1 MSCINET
8 ENGMKGK
15 KIIVTGGAGFI
26 GSALTEQLLK
36 LGCKVV
42 CVDNFSTGRRENI
55 AGFLANP
62 DYTLVEGD
70 ICDTDLMK
78 EVCSGADYVLHEAAL
93 GSVPRSIAHPEA
105 SYQANITGTAS
116 VFHAAALGGVKRIVF
131 ASSSSV
137 YGDSTE
143 LPKQEDRTGN
153 ALSPYAL
160 TKKVCEQTALLFKEL
175 YHIEIVGLRYF
186 NVFGRRQNPA
196 GAYAAV
202 IPRFMDALLHKTSP
216 IIYGDGTN
224 SRDFT
229 YIDDVV
235 LANQNA
241 LTAPGINGMMFNIAS
256 ARAVTLLDL
265 FSAVR
270 EALAEQDPEILK
282 IQPEFAPPRA
292 GDIPHSLA
300 DITKAQQFLGY
311 EVQHSF
317 TEAIRRTA
325 LWYAEN
331 SKFYEKK

>member
-1 MSCINET
+1 
-8 ENGMKGK
+8 MKGK

-116 VFHAAALGGVKRIVF
+116 VFHAAALGGVKRVVF

-143 LPKQEDRTGN
+143 LPKREDRTGN

-160 TKKVCEQTALLFKEL
+160 TKKVCEQTALLFKDL
-175 YHIEIVGLRYF
+175 YNIEIIWLRYF
-186 NVFGRRQNPA
+186 NAFGRRQNPA

-216 IIYGDGTN
+216 VIYGDGTN

-235 LANQNA
+235 QANLNA
-241 LTAPGINGMMFNIAS
+241 LTTPGI
-256 ARAVTLLDL
+256 D
-265 FSAVR
+265 
-270 EALAEQDPEILK
+270 
-282 IQPEFAPPRA
+282 
-292 GDIPHSLA
+292 
-300 DITKAQQFLGY
+300 
-311 EVQHSF
+311 
-317 TEAIRRTA
+317 
-325 LWYAEN
+325 
-331 SKFYEKK
+331 

>member
-1 MSCINET
+1 MSCRNET

-36 LGCKVV
+36 LGCKVI

-93 GSVPRSIAHPEA
+93 VSVPRSIAHPEA

-160 TKKVCEQTALLFKEL
+160 TKKVCEQTALLFKDL

-270 EALAEQDPEILK
+270 EALAEQDPEIRK

-331 SKFYEKK
+331 SKIYEKK

>member
-70 ICDTDLMK
+70 SCDTDLMK

-160 TKKVCEQTALLFKEL
+160 TKKVCEQTALLFKDL

-241 LTAPGINGMMFNIAS
+241 LTASGINGMMFNIAS

-331 SKFYEKK
+331 SKIYEKK

>member
-1 MSCINET
+1 
-8 ENGMKGK
+8 MKGK

-36 LGCKVV
+36 LGCEVV

-55 AGFLANP
+55 AGFSAHP

-70 ICDTDLMK
+70 ICDTGLMK

-93 GSVPRSIAHPEA
+93 GSVPRSIANPSA

-143 LPKQEDRTGN
+143 LPKREDRTGN

-160 TKKVCEQTALLFKEL
+160 TKKVCEQTALLFKDL
-175 YHIEIVGLRYF
+175 YNIEIVGLRYF

-202 IPRFMDALLHKTSP
+202 IPRFMDALLRKTSP
-216 IIYGDGTN
+216 VKSLI
-224 SRDFT
+224 
-229 YIDDVV
+229 
-235 LANQNA
+235 
-241 LTAPGINGMMFNIAS
+241 
-256 ARAVTLLDL
+256 
-265 FSAVR
+265 
-270 EALAEQDPEILK
+270 
-282 IQPEFAPPRA
+282 PR
-292 GDIPHSLA
+292 
-300 DITKAQQFLGY
+300 
-311 EVQHSF
+311 
-317 TEAIRRTA
+317 
-325 LWYAEN
+325 
-331 SKFYEKK
+331 

>member
-1 MSCINET
+1 
-8 ENGMKGK
+8 MKGK

>member
-1 MSCINET
+1 MSCINGT

-55 AGFLANP
+55 AGFSAHP

-70 ICDTDLMK
+70 ICDTGLMK

-93 GSVPRSIAHPEA
+93 GSVPRSIANPSA

-143 LPKQEDRTGN
+143 LPKREDRTGN

-160 TKKVCEQTALLFKEL
+160 TKKVCEQTALLFKDL
-175 YHIEIVGLRYF
+175 YHIEIIGLRYF

-202 IPRFMDALLHKTSP
+202 IPRFMDALLRKTSP
-216 IIYGDGTN
+216 VIYGDGTN

-235 LANQNA
+235 QANLNA
-241 LTAPGINGMMFNIAS
+241 LTAPGINGMMFNVAS
-256 ARAVTLLDL
+256 ARAITLLDL
-265 FSAVR
+265 FCAVR
-270 EALAEQDPEILK
+270 EALAERDPEIRK
-282 IQPEFAPPRA
+282 VQPEFAPPRT

-300 DITKAQQFLGY
+300 DISKAERHLGY
-311 EVQHSF
+311 QVQLSF
-317 TEAIRRTA
+317 EDAIRRTA

-331 SKFYEKK
+331 SDLSNEK